1 MQNNVN
7 QRVRNSFK
15 CCYPQQVT
23 CLSFGNY
30 PVNALV
36 TQMLQYSA
44 EI

>member
-1 MQNNVN
+1 MQDDVN
-7 QRVRNSFK
+7 QHIRNGFE
-15 CCYPQQVT
+15 CCYPHPVT

-44 EI
+44 GI